1 MYHMPFDSYYQSL
14 FWFWFL
20 SEILFSRAEP
30 YVLSLS
36 SPFLSL
42 FSTCVPITVWMYY
55 IRSKER
61 RRTFLLYIYFYLYL
75 YIYFQL
81 GKRTPMEGLV
91 TALPLVPL
99 NHILSLVKK
108 NELTLDESRL
118 LNKQCRIY
126 SF

>member
-14 FWFWFL
+14 FWFWFF

-75 YIYFQL
+75 YIFPIRKENSNGRL
-81 GKRTPMEGLV
+81 GDSPSSSSTQPHTQSCKEKL
-91 TALPLVPL
+91 
-99 NHILSLVKK
+99 
-108 NELTLDESRL
+108 ELTLDESRL